1 MKRILMSRPLPE
13 AVIAAAREIFD
24 VEVRESQTPMSNAE
38 MRASLALYDAVIPT
52 LGDRYSEKTFKDF
65 ANPRCGIL
73 ANFGVGYN
81 HIDIEAAKAAGI
93 MVSNTPGAVTDATA
107 DIAMTLILMSSRR
120 AGEGERMLR
129 ANQWNGWHPTQMLG
143 QHVTGKTVGIIGMGR
158 IGEAIARRCHFGFEM
173 PIIYFNRSQK
183 SVNFPARQVATLSE
197 LAAKSDVV
205 VVAASG
211 GADSFHLVGP
221 AVFEKMQPTAHLVNI
236 ARGDVIDEMAL
247 IGALQARQIAG
258 AGLDVYEHEPDVPEQ
273 LLAFEQVTLLP
284 HLGTAALEVREAMG
298 QVALLNVVAFLQGEV
313 PPNLV

>member
-13 AVIAAAREIFD
+13 AVIAAAHEIFD
-24 VEVRESQTPMSNAE
+24 VEVRESQTPMSSAE

-65 ANPRCGIL
+65 TNPRCGIL

-93 MVSNTPGAVTDATA
+93 MVSNTPKVVTDATA
-107 DIAMTLILMSSRR
+107 DIAMTLILMSCRR

-158 IGEAIARRCHFGFEM
+158 IGEAMARRCHFGFEM

>member
-13 AVIAAAREIFD
+13 AVIAAAHEIFD
-24 VEVRESQTPMSNAE
+24 VEVRESQTPMSSAE

-65 ANPRCGIL
+65 TNPRCGIL

-93 MVSNTPGAVTDATA
+93 MVSNTPKVVTDATA
-107 DIAMTLILMSSRR
+107 DIAMTLILMSCRR

-298 QVALLNVVAFLQGEV
+298 QMALSNVVAFMQGEA

>member
-24 VEVRESQTPMSNAE
+24 VEVRESQTPMSSAE

-65 ANPRCGIL
+65 TNPRCGIL

-93 MVSNTPGAVTDATA
+93 MVSNTPKVVTDATA
-107 DIAMTLILMSSRR
+107 DIAMTLILMSCRR

-221 AVFEKMQPTAHLVNI
+221 LLIVVTAV
-236 ARGDVIDEMAL
+236 
-247 IGALQARQIAG
+247 
-258 AGLDVYEHEPDVPEQ
+258 LD
-273 LLAFEQVTLLP
+273 F
-284 HLGTAALEVREAMG
+284 
-298 QVALLNVVAFLQGEV
+298 
-313 PPNLV
+313 

>member
-13 AVIAAAREIFD
+13 AVIAAAHEIFD
-24 VEVRESQTPMSNAE
+24 VEVRESQTPMSSAE

-65 ANPRCGIL
+65 TNPRCGIL

-93 MVSNTPGAVTDATA
+93 MVSNTPKVVTDATA
-107 DIAMTLILMSSRR
+107 DIAMTLILMSCRR

-158 IGEAIARRCHFGFEM
+158 IGEAIARRCHFGFQM
-173 PIIYFNRSQK
+173 PVIYFNRSQK
-183 SVNFPARQVATLSE
+183 SVNFLARQVATLSE

>member
-1 MKRILMSRPLPE
+1 
-13 AVIAAAREIFD
+13 
-24 VEVRESQTPMSNAE
+24 
-38 MRASLALYDAVIPT
+38 
-52 LGDRYSEKTFKDF
+52 
-65 ANPRCGIL
+65 
-73 ANFGVGYN
+73 
-81 HIDIEAAKAAGI
+81 
-93 MVSNTPGAVTDATA
+93 
-107 DIAMTLILMSSRR
+107 
-120 AGEGERMLR
+120 MLR

-158 IGEAIARRCHFGFEM
+158 IGEAIARRCHFGFQM
-173 PIIYFNRSQK
+173 PVIYFNRSQK
-183 SVNFPARQVATLSE
+183 SVNFLARQVATLSE

>member
-24 VEVRESQTPMSNAE
+24 VEVRESQTPMSSAE

-65 ANPRCGIL
+65 TNPRCGIL

-93 MVSNTPGAVTDATA
+93 MVSNTPKVVTDATA
-107 DIAMTLILMSSRR
+107 DIAMTLILMSCRR

-158 IGEAIARRCHFGFEM
+158 IGEAIARRCHFGFQM
-173 PIIYFNRSQK
+173 PVIYFNRSQK
-183 SVNFPARQVATLSE
+183 SVNFLARQVATLSE

-298 QVALLNVVAFLQGEV
+298 QVALSNVVAFLQGEA